1 MSKTKT
7 AVENLIEE
15 LQSVIRWG
23 KGMEDLNILE
33 QICVQLQEVASNKT
47 ENKTA
52 FQTLNRIVYTIS
64 QKNK

>member
-7 AVENLIEE
+7 SVDNLIEE

-33 QICVQLQEVASNKT
+33 QICVQLQEVASSKT

>member
-33 QICVQLQEVASNKT
+33 QICVQLQEVTSSKT